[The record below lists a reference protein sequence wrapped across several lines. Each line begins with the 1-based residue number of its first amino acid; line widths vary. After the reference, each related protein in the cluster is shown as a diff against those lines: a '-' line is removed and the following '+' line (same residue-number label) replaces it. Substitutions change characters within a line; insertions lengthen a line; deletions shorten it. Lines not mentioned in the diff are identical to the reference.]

1 MHFSVQS
8 RVDFSVDVQR
18 PGLSVC
24 VSQTPTLTA
33 ENRPTLISV
42 KRSCS
47 PRLTPTRQRL
57 IIFYYMSI
65 EVQTFTCQCGREP
78 YEINT
83 KNICGGVYFWPTC
96 TLATT
101 FLIDSLPGVDVDLSQ
116 DFEKP

>member
-1 MHFSVQS
+1 MCESNS
-8 RVDFSVDVQR
+8 DTDGRE
-18 PGLSVC
+18 
-24 VSQTPTLTA
+24 QTYAYICEEKLLAPTDT
-33 ENRPTLISV
+33 T
-42 KRSCS
+42 
-47 PRLTPTRQRL
+47 TRQRL